1 MHFDENERSEM
12 KECNALLKIKDYLLY
27 IFLGFS
33 FSLFFL
39 EKKNQEKKGLIS
51 ILNVQLRIRNVYSR
65 YLPNSKHIRIEI
77 TKSRLPCASTMLL
90 LQNQNGDFL

>member
-27 IFLGFS
+27 ICLGFS

-39 EKKNQEKKGLIS
+39 EKKNQEKK
-51 ILNVQLRIRNVYSR
+51 V
-65 YLPNSKHIRIEI
+65 
-77 TKSRLPCASTMLL
+77 KSLFSMFNLACH
-90 LQNQNGDFL
+90 QNAF